1 MAATVFLTG
10 GTGFIGA
17 HVLEA
22 LLQAGYGVRA
32 LVRDSNRLPA
42 HPRLEAVAGDLER
55 PGHLLELVR
64 GCRYLVH
71 VAAAYSFAPRER
83 ERVNRVNVRG
93 TAGLLAVARMAG
105 VEKGVVTSSSATV
118 GPAPRRGRADG
129 LCPAA
134 RRGVLP
140 PPIEDRSATE
150 LDWAPPADQASA
162 YHRSKVEQERAALA
176 ARLPTVLV
184 LPTAPIGPGDWKP
197 TPTGRIV
204 VDFLR
209 GRIFATLDGGMNL
222 VDVRDV
228 ARAHV
233 LALERGRPRVR
244 YLVGGRNLSLDG
256 VWKLL
261 AGVSGRRA
269 PRARL
274 PYTVGAALGWADELR
289 CRATGGVPVVPLEG
303 VRMARERMHVDSTRS
318 RAELGLELSPVER
331 AAADAVAWY
340 RSHGY
345 V

>member
-10 GTGFIGA
+10 GTGFIGS

-22 LLQAGYGVRA
+22 LLEAGYGVRA
-32 LVRDSNRLPA
+32 LARDTNRLPA
-42 HPRLEAVAGDLER
+42 HPRLEAVAGDVET
-55 PGHLLELVR
+55 PGRLLELVR

-118 GPAPRRGRADG
+118 GPA
-129 LCPAA
+129 
-134 RRGVLP
+134 LP
-140 PPIEDRSATE
+140 GGAATE
-150 LDWAPPADQASA
+150 LDWAPPTERASA
-162 YHRSKVEQERAALA
+162 YHRSKIEQERATLA

-197 TPTGRIV
+197 TPTGRMI

-233 LALERGRPRVR
+233 LALECGRPRVR
-244 YLVGGRNLSLDG
+244 YLVGGRNFSLDG

-269 PRARL
+269 PQARL
-274 PYTVGAALGWADELR
+274 PYTIAAALGWADELR
-289 CRATGGVPVVPLEG
+289 CRAAGGVPVVPREG
-303 VRMARERMHVDSTRS
+303 VRMARERMHVDTTRS
-318 RAELGLELSPVER
+318 RAELGLEVSPVER